1 MGISLEHKGIVDS
14 SAIDQK
20 KGLLRPFAIVFLC
33 TVSWLALLQG
43 CASKTG
49 VSSVYVPPPKK
60 VPEAPPSPPRR
71 VQEGVASWY
80 GPGFHG
86 NRTSSGETYDMFQMT
101 AAHRTLPLGTK
112 LLVTNLENQ
121 RTVEVVVND
130 RGPFVGDRII
140 DLSYSAARVL
150 GMVEPGTARVRLE
163 IIEDPPGGPSADFSS
178 EPIYSLQLGA
188 FSDPERARL
197 LQKELERFLGPG
209 TARIEPA
216 HVGSQQ
222 LYRVRVGR
230 FQQREEALA
239 KAKELVLK
247 GYVVLVVDDR

>member
-1 MGISLEHKGIVDS
+1 V
-14 SAIDQK
+14 
-20 KGLLRPFAIVFLC
+20 
-33 TVSWLALLQG
+33 G
-43 CASKTG
+43 CATKPG
-49 VSSVYVPPPKK
+49 MPSSPPARRSPETAPPP
-60 VPEAPPSPPRR
+60 PAR

-150 GMVEPGTARVRLE
+150 GIVEPGTARVRLE
-163 IIEDPPGGPSADFSS
+163 IIEDPPGGPVADFSS
-178 EPIYSLQLGA
+178 KPVYSLQLGA
-188 FSDPERARL
+188 FSELERARG
-197 LQKELERFLGPG
+197 LQNEIEKLLGPG

-216 HVGSQQ
+216 RVGSQE
-222 LYRVRVGR
+222 LHRVRVGF
-230 FQQREEALA
+230 FQDREEALA
-239 KAKELVLK
+239 KAKELVSR
-247 GYVVLVVDDR
+247 GYVVLVVDAR